1 MDSYLLYL
9 VHRLTAGSI
18 FWGEELCRNVPESG
32 SMPGAGVESPFRW
45 DLGLQGPVGGWEHF
59 PRILDVGKDWD
70 SSELWTAHFSLAF
83 SNIINSSSTV
93 RKILSIHTVKDGV
106 LKDGVVCTGRA
117 VFSLSGVSSCLRP
130 TRAGLP
136 LEDGNSRLG
145 PGQGSTFEHFTRIAG
160 LWCNSGARRI
170 YFCCQKSWTD
180 FFFPMNLPDFGF

>member
-1 MDSYLLYL
+1 MQKCSRIREYAWGWCRVSLQ
-9 VHRLTAGSI
+9 VGPGTAG
-18 FWGEELCRNVPESG
+18 PSG
-32 SMPGAGVESPFRW
+32 RLRT
-45 DLGLQGPVGGWEHF
+45 LGSNGHS

-83 SNIINSSSTV
+83 SNIVNSSSTV

-106 LKDGVVCTGRA
+106 LRDGMVCTGRA
-117 VFSLSGVSSCLRP
+117 VFSLSGASSCLRP

-160 LWCNSGARRI
+160 L
-170 YFCCQKSWTD
+170 
-180 FFFPMNLPDFGF
+180 